1 MRDMRTPLVQPAA
14 PTPTA
19 TVSEFIATLAIVLA
33 AIVGLVLFDTALA
46 RVDIAAR
53 KTYAAREFEIGK
65 QFIGQ
70 GKIEAGLEHLRT
82 ATMLDSDNPAY
93 GIALAQTTLA
103 DGRPDE
109 AAQMLVP
116 LLERNDTAG
125 ATNLA
130 IARVLVNEGRV
141 TEAKSYYHRA
151 IYGFWPKGTEKNRT
165 TARFELID
173 LLARE
178 NATQELLAELLPI
191 QDDSTNDAAQRKRIA
206 HFFVVAGSPAR
217 AVTIFRDLL
226 RREPRDPESYVG
238 LAEAALSIGDFG
250 TARTDLLAAQKLM
263 PDDSSSLHPRLALTD
278 SVISLDPTQSGLALP
293 EQVRRAK
300 NLLQMTLTSVRK
312 CLGVQAPQV
321 AVALDSATLL
331 LVSGAAAGQAQS
343 VEQNLSLAEQLWG
356 LRRSRCAKEGNDGA
370 LALIHN
376 RISQ

>member
-46 RVDIAAR
+46 RVDAAAR
-53 KTYAAREFEIGK
+53 KTYASREFDIGK
-65 QFIGQ
+65 QLVGQ
-70 GKIEAGLEHLRT
+70 GKTEAGLEHIRT
-82 ATMLDSDNPAY
+82 ATMLDNDNPTY

-109 AAQMLVP
+109 AALMLAP
-116 LLERNDTAG
+116 LLERNDTSG
-125 ATNLA
+125 PTNLA
-130 IARVLVNEGRV
+130 IARVLANEGRIA
-141 TEAKSYYHRA
+141 EAKSYYHRA
-151 IYGFWPKGTEKNRT
+151 IYGVWTKGTEKNRT

-226 RREPRDPESYVG
+226 RRDPRDPESYVG

-263 PDDSSSLHPRLALTD
+263 PDDSSSLKPRLALTD
-278 SVISLDPTQSGLALP
+278 SVISMDPTQSGLALP

-300 NLLQMTLTSVRK
+300 NLLQLTLTSVRK

-331 LVSGAAAGQAQS
+331 LVSGRAAEGAQS

>member
-19 TVSEFIATLAIVLA
+19 TVSEFIATLAIVLG

-46 RVDIAAR
+46 RIDVAAR
-53 KTYAAREFEIGK
+53 KTYAAREFDIGK
-65 QFIGQ
+65 QLVGQ
-70 GKIEAGLEHLRT
+70 GKMDAGLEHIRT
-82 ATMLDSDNPAY
+82 ATMLDNDNATY

-103 DGRPDE
+103 DGRPAE
-109 AAQMLVP
+109 AAEMLAP

-130 IARVLVNEGRV
+130 IARVLANEGRIL
-141 TEAKSYYHRA
+141 EAKSYYHRA
-151 IYGFWPKGTEKNRT
+151 IYGFWPKGAEKNRT

-178 NATQELLAELLPI
+178 NSTQELLAELLPI
-191 QDDSTNDAAQRKRIA
+191 QDDSTNDASQRKRIA

-226 RREPRDPESYVG
+226 RHDPRDPESYVG

-263 PDDSSSLHPRLALTD
+263 PDDSSSLKSRLALTD
-278 SVISLDPTQSGLALP
+278 SVIALDPTQSGLALP

-331 LVSGAAAGQAQS
+331 LVSGRAAEGAQS

-370 LALIHN
+370 LALVHN

>member
-46 RVDIAAR
+46 RVDVAAR
-53 KTYAAREFEIGK
+53 KTYAAREFDIGK
-65 QFIGQ
+65 QLVGQ
-70 GKIEAGLEHLRT
+70 GKIDAGLEHIRT
-82 ATMLDSDNPAY
+82 ATMLDNDNAAY

-103 DGRPDE
+103 DGRPAE
-109 AAQMLVP
+109 AAEMLAP

-130 IARVLVNEGRV
+130 IARVLTNEGRIP
-141 TEAKSYYHRA
+141 EAKSYYHRA
-151 IYGFWPKGTEKNRT
+151 IYGFWPKGAEKNRT

-178 NATQELLAELLPI
+178 NSTQELLAELLPI

-226 RREPRDPESYVG
+226 RRDPRDPESYVG

-263 PDDSSSLHPRLALTD
+263 PDDSSSLKPRLALTD
-278 SVISLDPTQSGLALP
+278 SVISMDPTQSGLALP

-300 NLLQMTLTSVRK
+300 NLLQLTLASVRK

-331 LVSGAAAGQAQS
+331 LVSGRAAEGAVS

>member
-1 MRDMRTPLVQPAA
+1 MRAIGTRLVQPAA

-46 RVDIAAR
+46 RVDVGAR

-65 QFIGQ
+65 QLVGE
-70 GKIEAGLEHLRT
+70 GKSEAGLEHIRT

-103 DGRPDE
+103 DGRPAE
-109 AAQMLVP
+109 AAEMLTP

-130 IARVLVNEGRV
+130 TARVLANEGRV

-151 IYGFWPKGTEKNRT
+151 IYGFWPKGAEKNRT

-206 HFFVVAGSPAR
+206 HFFVVAGGPPPAPPALPPLAPSPAPEPQ
-217 AVTIFRDLL
+217 TEL
-226 RREPRDPESYVG
+226 R
-238 LAEAALSIGDFG
+238 
-250 TARTDLLAAQKLM
+250 
-263 PDDSSSLHPRLALTD
+263 
-278 SVISLDPTQSGLALP
+278 
-293 EQVRRAK
+293 
-300 NLLQMTLTSVRK
+300 
-312 CLGVQAPQV
+312 
-321 AVALDSATLL
+321 
-331 LVSGAAAGQAQS
+331 
-343 VEQNLSLAEQLWG
+343 
-356 LRRSRCAKEGNDGA
+356 
-370 LALIHN
+370 
-376 RISQ
+376 